1 MPPSRLPDDPELRA
15 ALFADARL
23 APILS
28 DPERYRAQ
36 VLLAEVV
43 EAGPPPDAG
52 GDGGDRPR
60 LRRRGFRAGAEY
72 FYPASAVKLF
82 AAAAACAALARLARA
97 RGDRDRRGITLDTPL
112 AFAHPPRRS
121 SRLPSRGGAA
131 ADPPSP
137 TPHRPR
143 PPAGSTPA
151 KPLRV
156 TLHELFLVSD
166 NDAYNRC
173 YDLAGPDAILRWVRS
188 NVGARAARDVR
199 VCHRLFDEARDGDD
213 ATRLPEVW
221 AEIEEGAWIR
231 LESSRTQRIIPP
243 AALTPSRRAT
253 NKRRRR
259 EGGDRGGIEKTP
271 RDLEPSERRRPDCIG
286 VARIEPGGARVDA
299 PLDCSARNAA
309 PLEALQNALAALARP
324 DVLPLAES
332 ESESESESDED
343 ADACTDR
350 SGRSGDGGD
359 GAHPGGSSDERPSGS
374 LTLSS
379 EHREALLA
387 AARAFPRDA
396 PPPLRYPEDAFPD
409 DRGKFFLR
417 GLARAALGG
426 REGEDPPRE
435 GEYPFRVAN
444 KLGRAYGFSVD
455 NAYVDWREGE
465 GGEKGARRRAF
476 FLAATIETNAN
487 GVVNDDRYE
496 YEPVADAFMEHV
508 AETVARFVGW
518 GEAGGDVTVTEAGGT

>member
-43 EAGPPPDAG
+43 EAGPPTPAA
-52 GDGGDRPR
+52 GGDRPR

-72 FYPASAVKLF
+72 FYPASAVR
-82 AAAAACAALARLARA
+82 ALPRPPRARRSRAWRARA
-97 RGDRDRRGITLDTPL
+97 ETATVAASPSTPPSRSRT
-112 AFAHPPRRS
+112 PPRVGA
-121 SRLPSRGGAA
+121 LPSRRRRP

-137 TPHRPR
+137 TPNRPR

-173 YDLAGPDAILRWVRS
+173 YDLAGPDAIRRWVRS

-259 EGGDRGGIEKTP
+259 EGGDRGAIEKTP
-271 RDLEPSERRRPDCIG
+271 RDVEPSERRRPDCIG

-309 PLEALQNALAALARP
+309 PLEALQNAAALA
-324 DVLPLAES
+324 
-332 ESESESESDED
+332 
-343 ADACTDR
+343 
-350 SGRSGDGGD
+350 G
-359 GAHPGGSSDERPSGS
+359 
-374 LTLSS
+374 
-379 EHREALLA
+379 
-387 AARAFPRDA
+387 
-396 PPPLRYPEDAFPD
+396 
-409 DRGKFFLR
+409 
-417 GLARAALGG
+417 
-426 REGEDPPRE
+426 
-435 GEYPFRVAN
+435 
-444 KLGRAYGFSVD
+444 
-455 NAYVDWREGE
+455 
-465 GGEKGARRRAF
+465 
-476 FLAATIETNAN
+476 
-487 GVVNDDRYE
+487 
-496 YEPVADAFMEHV
+496 
-508 AETVARFVGW
+508 
-518 GEAGGDVTVTEAGGT
+518 

>member
-1 MPPSRLPDDPELRA
+1 MCPVPSRCSRPPDFRASSRQASQTHSSHPSFNNARAHSPRLPSPTARWRRPRRRAAMPPSRLPDDPELRA

-28 DPERYRAQ
+28 TPSGIARRCSSPRSWRR
-36 VLLAEVV
+36 
-43 EAGPPPDAG
+43 GPP
-52 GDGGDRPR
+52 
-60 LRRRGFRAGAEY
+60 RRRRRRRRSTAPSPSRVPRGRGVLP
-72 FYPASAVKLF
+72 PASAVKLF
-82 AAAAACAALARLARA
+82 AAAAACAALARLRARA
-97 RGDRDRRGITLDTPL
+97 ETATVAASPST
-112 AFAHPPRRS
+112 PPRVRAPPPPR
-121 SRLPSRGGAA
+121 SRLPSRDGAA
-131 ADPPSP
+131 PADPPSP
-137 TPHRPR
+137 TPNRPR

-173 YDLAGPDAILRWVRS
+173 YDLAGPDAIRRWVRS

-271 RDLEPSERRRPDCIG
+271 RDVEPSERRRPDCIG

-332 ESESESESDED
+332 ESESESDEDAD

-359 GAHPGGSSDERPSGS
+359 GARPGGSSDERPSGS

-387 AARAFPRDA
+387 AARALPTR
-396 PPPLRYPEDAFPD
+396 
-409 DRGKFFLR
+409 
-417 GLARAALGG
+417 RAAAASVPRG
-426 REGEDPPRE
+426 RVSGRPRE
-435 GEYPFRVAN
+435 ILPPGTRASGPGRTRGRRSSSRARVSLSRGE
-444 KLGRAYGFSVD
+444 
-455 NAYVDWREGE
+455 
-465 GGEKGARRRAF
+465 
-476 FLAATIETNAN
+476 
-487 GVVNDDRYE
+487 
-496 YEPVADAFMEHV
+496 
-508 AETVARFVGW
+508 
-518 GEAGGDVTVTEAGGT
+518 